1 MGSFL
6 NRKFSSISN
15 DANNPTSLI
24 RPSQVGKRFRV
35 TDILVCNTTGTDATA
50 SILIREQGTL
60 NPNNLADVG
69 TDFFM
74 IKGMLVPANTSIEII
89 DGEYPLYWQSGTPYY
104 DHLMGYAS
112 ASGVDLIIGVYEE

>member
-24 RPSQVGKRFRV
+24 RPSQAGKRFRV

-50 SILIREQGTL
+50 SILIREQSTTNSGASGL
-60 NPNNLADVG
+60 
-69 TDFFM
+69 DFFM

-89 DGEYPLYWQSGTPYY
+89 DGEYPLYWQAGTPYY
-104 DHLMGYAS
+104 DHLMAYAS

>member
-24 RPSQVGKRFRV
+24 LPSQVGKRFRV

-50 SILIREQGTL
+50 SILIREQSTTNSGQ
-60 NPNNLADVG
+60 VG
-69 TDFFM
+69 VDFFM

-89 DGEYPLYWQSGTPYY
+89 DGEYPIYWQAGAAYY
-104 DHLMGYAS
+104 DHLMAYAS
-112 ASGVDLIIGVYEE
+112 SAGVDLIIGLYQE